1 MQSKKIFKIIFKVFL
16 VVFILLIA
24 GVVFINY
31 RLSSYAKLPE
41 GVVRVTNKEEY
52 YKAIEKAMCN
62 YDEKLTVAITDMED
76 DSYYNIDT
84 VEKVLRNNP
93 QLNDICIDAEG
104 NEKVLT
110 IPIEMNI
117 DFKYSEDVKVLKN
130 REKAVQAKVKEIIGK
145 VIKPGMKD
153 YEKELALHDYLVNNA
168 KYDVRIDKGSMP
180 KESNTAYGVLINKL
194 GACVGYSDAMKRLLD
209 AVNIESKIIVGS
221 VITEE
226 IWSGHAWNLVK
237 IGGQYHHLDVTWDDP
252 INEDGSNTPRHTYF
266 NISDAQIKKTHQWDE
281 KSYPKCNS
289 TKFNFKNLGLS
300 EKDGNGNTILTIH
313 NYDEFYSAIQQAV
326 VKGKKEVSINI
337 LNFNKD
343 VYDLEKVVN
352 KVYRSIGKE
361 GPYSWVE
368 EEDDINNSKI
378 ITLTFE

>member
-168 KYDVRIDKGSMP
+168 KYDVRIDK
-180 KESNTAYGVLINKL
+180 ALCL
-194 GACVGYSDAMKRLLD
+194 R
-209 AVNIESKIIVGS
+209 
-221 VITEE
+221 
-226 IWSGHAWNLVK
+226 NL
-237 IGGQYHHLDVTWDDP
+237 TRP
-252 INEDGSNTPRHTYF
+252 M
-266 NISDAQIKKTHQWDE
+266 
-281 KSYPKCNS
+281 
-289 TKFNFKNLGLS
+289 
-300 EKDGNGNTILTIH
+300 
-313 NYDEFYSAIQQAV
+313 
-326 VKGKKEVSINI
+326 
-337 LNFNKD
+337 
-343 VYDLEKVVN
+343 VY
-352 KVYRSIGKE
+352 
-361 GPYSWVE
+361 
-368 EEDDINNSKI
+368 
-378 ITLTFE
+378 